1 MNSKNRSAMRSKSWL
16 VVMSVVL
23 ALSLVVAGCSGGGS
37 GSSSPS
43 PSPSASP
50 SAQPSESS
58 AAPTDS
64 GEQPTDSDGIPAPF
78 LQDKPLRIALIREL
92 TAGAWGE
99 QYLAGAQAQ
108 AKELGVELL
117 VSNAEGNVARHVS
130 LVESA
135 IRDKVDGLIIGHGKA
150 DALQPVVEQARAAG
164 IPVVLDNLSMNL
176 PDVPEVEQ
184 DDFMMAYQGL
194 KKLVEDTNGEANL
207 VYINVGGFPPME
219 RRNKIYENILWR
231 FPGIKE
237 VTTFGNATASTMA
250 DTMTRME
257 SVLRQHPKGTIDVVW
272 APWDEFAKG
281 ATEAIQQAGRTEIKV
296 YSVDVTDADIQM
308 MIRPDSPWVATAA
321 ADASAAGRV
330 GVRAVAQLIA
340 GEEVP
345 KYLMVPPM
353 LITQEFLLENNIT
366 NLVELGEKAP
376 AFSNVNVAISPW
388 MEALKERNAG
398 K

>member
-1 MNSKNRSAMRSKSWL
+1 MNSKNRTAVRSKSWL

-23 ALSLVVAGCSGGGS
+23 ALSLVVAGCSGGSGS
-37 GSSSPS
+37 SSSPS

-50 SAQPSESS
+50 SAQPSDSAEPSESS
-58 AAPTDS
+58 VPTNS
-64 GEQPTDSDGIPAPF
+64 EGIPEAF

-194 KKLVEDTNGEANL
+194 KKLIEDTNGEANL

-281 ATEAIQQAGRTEIKV
+281 AVEAIQQAGRTEIKV

-340 GEEVP
+340 GEKVP

-353 LITQEFLLENNIT
+353 LITQEFLLENNVT

-376 AFSNVNVAISPW
+376 SFSNVDIAISPW
-388 MEALKERNAG
+388 MEKLKARNAG
-398 K
+398 E